1 MIEQAIK
8 TALERITGLL
18 AYPLL
23 LPKSATTGVTFQRI
37 SDPELHT
44 GLVRSGVVEGR
55 FQITLYVV
63 DDFSQLVALDK
74 AIWRDWHSIV
84 HGNLE
89 GYPVQY
95 IERAGLQDSAIPLND
110 GSTLYRRA
118 RDYLIT
124 FSE

>member
-8 TALERITGLL
+8 TALERITGMF

-23 LPKSATTGVTFQRI
+23 LPKSAISGVTYQRI
-37 SDPELHT
+37 SDPELNT
-44 GLVRSGVVEGR
+44 GLIRSGIIEGR

-63 DDFSQLVALDK
+63 DNFSKLVELDK
-74 AIWRDWHSIV
+74 NIWAEWRHKL
-84 HGNLE
+84 HGNID

-95 IERAGLQDSAIPLND
+95 IERAGVRDGAEILND
-110 GSTLYRRA
+110 GSTLYSRA
-118 RDYLIT
+118 RDYIIT